1 MTLRYGP
8 YSIGRLIYYSLIG
21 QALTTAIRQLDD
33 ATVLKTSMLQAMLH
47 DFIVTMGINA
57 DVMIMPET
65 VVHDTAKDTMSIGI
79 TGNTMDYMIGFCII
93 KPLSLVDLG
102 ISWFGRSKESKVTNH
117 LTIVFNHK
125 ASVILHVSSNGSFRR
140 VAFSP
145 LVHIP
150 RLPHNAFC
158 SIYD

>member
-1 MTLRYGP
+1 MFG
-8 YSIGRLIYYSLIG
+8 
-21 QALTTAIRQLDD
+21 D
-33 ATVLKTSMLQAMLH
+33 VVLH
-47 DFIVTMGINA
+47 DSVVAMGVDTNVWILG
-57 DVMIMPET
+57 ET
-65 VVHDTAKDTMSIGI
+65 VFHDAAEYSVNIGI
-79 TGNTMDYMIGFCII
+79 TGYTMDYMIGFCII

-117 LTIVFNHK
+117 LIIVFNHK
-125 ASVILHVSSNGSFRR
+125 ASVILHVSNNGSFRR

-158 SIYD
+158 SIYDCHDVRHVIW